1 MVLLAAA
8 ICTKN
13 GKALL
18 SRQFVEMTRSRIEGL
33 LSAFPKLMN
42 SGKQHTFVET
52 DSVRYVYQPLDKLFM
67 LLITTKASNILE
79 DLETLRLFSR
89 VVPEYCK
96 VLEEAE
102 ILENS
107 FQLLFAFDEI
117 VALGYRESVNLAQI
131 RTFIEMDS
139 HEERVINAVRRT
151 QEIEAKEQMKRK
163 AKELQRASTGR
174 GKTSALLSGFGS
186 MSSSAA
192 RHEVSNPVVGDSAMS
207 DPAPSKPSYQT
218 RPTGSGKALKLG
230 GKGKDVDSFVN
241 KLRQEGT
248 EITSPNSNRSTSK
261 APTPTVPMS
270 SVHIKVDEKIT
281 LSAGRHG
288 DLHNMEIRGMALLRI
303 SDPALA
309 RISLNL
315 ENFDSRGFQMQTHP
329 NIDKKLFSQNSV
341 IALKQGGKGFPMNSE
356 IGILK
361 WRLQTKDENM
371 IPLTINCWPN
381 ENDGQCEVT
390 IEYELKQEEL
400 ELNDVLIQIPIPSGV
415 GGPVVGELTG
425 DYHYDHRKAILDW
438 QLPVIDASNTQGS
451 LEFTIAGHPDDFYP
465 INVSFYSPKTMC
477 NIQIN
482 EVQNSETRA
491 PAKFSQEKVLTVDK
505 YEIV

>member
-13 GKALL
+13 GKALI
-18 SRQFVEMTRSRIEGL
+18 SRQFVEMTKSRIEGL

-42 SGKQHTFVET
+42 TGKQHTFVET
-52 DSVRYVYQPLDKLFM
+52 ESVRYVYQPLDKLFM

-96 VLEEAE
+96 ILEETE

-117 VALGYRESVNLAQI
+117 VALGYRENVNLAQI

-151 QEIEAKEQMKRK
+151 QEIEVKEQMKRK
-163 AKELQRASTGR
+163 AKELQRAAAGR
-174 GKTSALLSGFGS
+174 GKTSTLLSGFGS
-186 MSSSAA
+186 MSSSMS
-192 RHEVSNPVVGDSAMS
+192 RNEPSNPVVGDTAISE
-207 DPAPSKPSYQT
+207 PSPPKPSYPT

-230 GKGKDVDSFVN
+230 GKGKDVDSFVD

-248 EITSPNSNRSTSK
+248 EVITQASSRQPTK
-261 APTPTVPMS
+261 APTPSVPMS

-288 DLHNMEIRGMALLRI
+288 GLQNMEVRGMVLLRI
-303 SDPALA
+303 SDPAMTKLCLKVDN
-309 RISLNL
+309 I
-315 ENFDSRGFQMQTHP
+315 DDRGFQMQTHP

-341 IALKQGGKGFPMNSE
+341 IGLKQSGKGFPLNNE
-356 IGILK
+356 IGVVK

-390 IEYELKQEEL
+390 IEYELNLEDL
-400 ELNDVLIQIPIPSGV
+400 ELNDVTIQIPVPSGV
-415 GGPVVGELTG
+415 GAPVVGEVTG
-425 DYHYDHRKAILDW
+425 DYYYDQKKSMLDW
-438 QLPVIDASNTQGS
+438 QLPVIDASNSQGS
-451 LEFTIAGHPDDFYP
+451 LEFSMAGHPDDFYP
-465 INVSFYSPKTMC
+465 INVSFYSQKTIC
-477 NIQIN
+477 KLQVLDIL
-482 EVQNSETRA
+482 NSESKTA
-491 PAKFSQEKVLTVDK
+491 VKYSHEKALTVEK
-505 YEIV
+505 YEVV